1 MQRFSNRR
9 KNEHRSVPGTYYAL
23 TLVTRDRVPLLANP
37 CAAAVILEA
46 FNWRE
51 SKGHLNWKCLMLM
64 PDHLHAVIQLGGE
77 LPLEKLMQHLK
88 SFIAKRVNE
97 RLGRRGAFW
106 QPRYFAQGI
115 RDDSALDAI
124 IRYCYQN
131 PVRKGLV
138 SEARLYP
145 YWYCKFQMGY

>member
-1 MQRFSNRR
+1 MQRASNRG
-9 KNEHRSVPGTYYAL
+9 KDEHRSVPGTYYAL
-23 TLVTRDRVPLLANP
+23 TIVTWERAPLLANP
-37 CAAAVILEA
+37 QAAAVILDA

-64 PDHLHAVIQLGGE
+64 PDHLHAVIQLGSE
-77 LPLEKLMQHLK
+77 LPLERLMWYLK
-88 SFIAKRVNE
+88 SFTARKINE
-97 RLGRRGAFW
+97 CLGRRGPFW

-115 RDDSALDAI
+115 RNDSALGAI

-138 SEARLYP
+138 ASAQEYP
-145 YWYCKFQMGY
+145 YWYCKFEMGF